1 MKHSLKM
8 LVAAASLLLCTT
20 AMAQVTFYE
29 GEGFRGRAFTTNK
42 QMSDF
47 RRSGLNDRASSVVVD
62 GGRWEV
68 CEDPGYEGRCMVIR
82 KGSYD
87 SLQRMGVNNRIS
99 SVRRVSDREKYEN
112 ESPEPLPEPNYDYR
126 RRSNEKVYE
135 ARVTSVR
142 AVMGRPEQRCWVER
156 DQVRGRG
163 DRNIAGGVIGGIIG
177 GVLGHQVGSGS
188 GNDAATVGGAI
199 AGAAIGSNQ
208 NRGRDDGRDDYGR
221 DVQRCETVD
230 DGDAEYWDVRY
241 RFRNKDHRVQMSA
254 PPGPVIY
261 VNSRGEPRQ

>member
-1 MKHSLKM
+1 MKRSIKM
-8 LVAAASLLLCTT
+8 FLAAGSLLLCTT

-29 GEGFRGRAFTTNK
+29 GEGFRGRAFTTNN
-42 QMSDF
+42 QQSDF
-47 RRSGLNDRASSVVVD
+47 KRSGFNDRASSVVVD

-68 CEDPGYEGRCMVIR
+68 CEDPGYEGRCVVIR
-82 KGSYD
+82 RGSYD

-99 SVRRVSDREKYEN
+99 SVRRVSDRARYDN
-112 ESPEPLPEPNYDYR
+112 ESPEPLPEPNYEYR

-156 DQVRGRG
+156 EQVRGKG

-188 GNDAATVGGAI
+188 GNDVATVGGAV

-208 NRGRDDGRDDYGR
+208 NRGREDYGR
-221 DVQRCETVD
+221 DVRRCETVD
-230 DGDAEYWDVRY
+230 DADPDYWDVRY
-241 RFRNKDHRVQMSA
+241 KFRNAEHRVQMTA